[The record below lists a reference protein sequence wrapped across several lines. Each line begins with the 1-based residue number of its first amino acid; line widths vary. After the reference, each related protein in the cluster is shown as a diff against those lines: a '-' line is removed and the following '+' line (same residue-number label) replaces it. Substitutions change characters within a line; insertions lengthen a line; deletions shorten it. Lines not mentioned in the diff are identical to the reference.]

1 MITLNI
7 FLKGKTFQQ
16 ANDDFHNDMNVNAD
30 GRRMALNGNY
40 NSAFEACDK
49 YRPAGYDPLDRFK
62 YYKKIICIVLFYKT
76 FILKRIG

>member
-1 MITLNI
+1 
-7 FLKGKTFQQ
+7 
-16 ANDDFHNDMNVNAD
+16 MNVNAD

-62 YYKKIICIVLFYKT
+62 YYKKNYLYCIIL
-76 FILKRIG
+76 

>member
-1 MITLNI
+1 
-7 FLKGKTFQQ
+7 
-16 ANDDFHNDMNVNAD
+16 MNVNAD

-62 YYKKIICIVLFYKT
+62 YYKKNQMSIKNKNFDDRD
-76 FILKRIG
+76 FI